1 MTYQVLST
9 MKVKTKQ
16 VETILSPGQIINL
29 SPSKA
34 DSLLA
39 QGRIKQTSLEEIL
52 DSILLES
59 RDKIIKAHNRRQYH
73 STDEIKASE
82 DAIDRIYKAVL
93 SGQGSLSDFR
103 DAVNIWERRAIE
115 NVRK

>member
-1 MTYQVLST
+1 MTYQVLTT

-16 VETILSPGQIINL
+16 GETILSPGQIINL
-29 SPSKA
+29 NPSKA

-39 QGRIKQTSLEEIL
+39 EGKIKQTSLEEIL
-52 DSILLES
+52 DE
-59 RDKIIKAHNRRQYH
+59 IICTTMERLIERYKGRQY
-73 STDEIKASE
+73 TATPEIRHAE
-82 DAIDRIYKAVL
+82 DGIDRLYKAVL
-93 SGQGSLSDFR
+93 SGQGSLSDFQ